1 AMIRIYR
8 RIRDEQLQTKL
19 IMQVHDELVLESP
32 TDEAEK
38 VEHMVREEME
48 GVIEMVIPLKVS
60 VSKGKNWGEIH

>member
-1 AMIRIYR
+1 MIRIYR

-32 TDEAEK
+32 TEEAEK
-38 VEHMVREEME
+38 VVHMVQEEME